1 MGLEA
6 KKFMDAGELVPDE
19 VVVGII
25 RDRLVGDVVNNFLL
39 DGFPRTL
46 PQAEALAEM
55 LDGLSAPLDRVL
67 SLEVSRDELVRRL
80 AGRWL
85 CRSCGKSF
93 HETFAPYQR
102 EDCPKDGTEC
112 DLYQRDDDKAEAVEN
127 RLTVF
132 DAQTAPLVE
141 YYEKAGL
148 LRRIDGERSQNE
160 VYEQITS
167 AVQGR

>member
-6 KKFMDAGELVPDE
+6 KKYMDAGDLVPDE

-25 RDRLVGDVVNNFLL
+25 RDRMTGDAVNNFLL

-46 PQAEALAEM
+46 PQAEALDEM
-55 LDGLSAPLDRVL
+55 LAGLDAPIDHVL
-67 SLEVSRDELVRRL
+67 SLEVPREDLVSRL

-85 CRSCGKSF
+85 CRKCGRSF
-93 HETFAPYQR
+93 HERFAPYA
-102 EDCPKDGTEC
+102 DDPCPKDGEKC

-127 RLTVF
+127 RLNVF
-132 DAQTAPLVE
+132 AAQTAPLVE

-148 LRRIDGERSQNE
+148 LRPIDGGKAQDE
-160 VYEQITS
+160 VYEQIRS
-167 AVQGR
+167 AVQGG